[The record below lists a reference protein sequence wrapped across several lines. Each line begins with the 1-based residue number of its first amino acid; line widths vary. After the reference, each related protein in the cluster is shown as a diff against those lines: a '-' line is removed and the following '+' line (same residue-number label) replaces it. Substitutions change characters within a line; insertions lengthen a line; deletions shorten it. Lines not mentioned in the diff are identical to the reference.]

1 MMIQPF
7 RKGMN
12 HRGTERGAGYEEESM
27 TRKKAYLIIESALC
41 ALAAGV
47 LAAAA
52 IRMYL
57 HGAAMQAS
65 GDLFYYIYT
74 REKVGAVLVNIL
86 PLIAALIAFT
96 VAGWILGIRDET
108 ADRPAEL
115 KGIDVKTCVAG
126 AVPQKAGRR
135 AFIVRIVILILAI
148 VLIILGVRNGG
159 LEDVLAKGA
168 SICTECVGLG

>member
-1 MMIQPF
+1 MKEKQ
-7 RKGMN
+7 
-12 HRGTERGAGYEEESM
+12 M
-27 TRKKAYLIIESALC
+27 TRKKVYMIIESVLC

-47 LAAAA
+47 LAVSA

-57 HGAAMQAS
+57 HGAAIQAS
-65 GDLFYYIYT
+65 GDLFYYIFT

-108 ADRPAEL
+108 TDKPAPL
-115 KGIDVKTCVAG
+115 NGIDIKTSVAK
-126 AVPQKAGRR
+126 AVLQKTGRR
-135 AFIVRIVILILAI
+135 EYILRIVILILAI

-159 LEDVLAKGA
+159 MEDVLAKGA
-168 SICTECVGLG
+168 SICTECIGLG